1 MVFCSTFFLVTAQLH
16 QIMYITISQQSKFRV
31 YEEEFTIPSSLGN
44 FVNLGRKAWHNFA
57 CMLVWWAVSKLVL
70 NNPCL
75 LVSILLCNHLP
86 LRLCWTYWL
95 LIKRVWKKWWDMTLR
110 LGYKRIMASDSA
122 SPGFFEV
129 NGNSCAGPTLARLMR
144 SCLGQLLWPL
154 QSHRS
159 TASASHTGPLGHY
172 FQVVCATQTSWSVYL
187 HSWEGGFGVP
197 ERPLGTHRY
206 IHFLCVE

>member
-31 YEEEFTIPSSLGN
+31 YEEEFSILSSLGN

-75 LVSILLCNHLP
+75 LVSMFLCNHLP

-110 LGYKRIMASDSA
+110 LGYKKIMASDLGALSYFLLHCLSWRELSYNA
-122 SPGFFEV
+122 VRKSYGETYLQRDW
-129 NGNSCAGPTLARLMR
+129 SLPT
-144 SCLGQLLWPL
+144 
-154 QSHRS
+154 S
-159 TASASHTGPLGHY
+159 T
-172 FQVVCATQTSWSVYL
+172 
-187 HSWEGGFGVP
+187 GV
-197 ERPLGTHRY
+197 
-206 IHFLCVE
+206 